1 MNVLSPA
8 EFVGSYAAIGEK
20 KSKATIWK
28 LFLLGILAGLFIG
41 LGGVTAN
48 TAAHSMTN
56 VGMARMVSGLLF
68 PAGLIMVILTGS
80 ELFTGNCLIPISVLE
95 KRATLGG
102 MVKNWVAVYIGNF
115 VGSVLLAAGTA
126 YFGQMNYSAGG
137 LATFTIKVAAAKCAL
152 PFANALVLGIFCNIL
167 VCAAVMMAV
176 SGKALIGK
184 AIGAYVPVAV
194 FVICGFEH
202 CIANMFFVPAGLFA
216 MTVPKY
222 AALAAEA
229 GLDTTLLTW
238 GNFLLKNLLPVTLGN
253 IIGGVGFAAAIWSA
267 NRKNSKAAA

>member
-8 EFVGSYAAIGEK
+8 EFVESFASIGEK
-20 KSKATIWK
+20 KSKAPIWK
-28 LFLLGILAGLFIG
+28 LFVLGILAGLFIG

-80 ELFTGNCLIPISVLE
+80 ELFTGNSLIPISVLE
-95 KRATLGG
+95 KRATFGG
-102 MVKNWVAVYIGNF
+102 MVKNWIVVYIGNF
-115 VGSVLLAAGTA
+115 VGSVALAAGTA

-152 PFANALVLGIFCNIL
+152 PFGNALVLGIFCNIL

-176 SGKALIGK
+176 SAKDAVGKAV
-184 AIGAYVPVAV
+184 GAYVPVAV

-202 CIANMFFVPAGLFA
+202 CIANMYFVPAGLFA
-216 MTVPKY
+216 LTVPKY

-229 GLDTTLLTW
+229 GLDTAVLTW
-238 GNFLLKNLLPVTLGN
+238 GNFLVNNLLPVTIGN
-253 IIGGVGFAAAIWSA
+253 IIGGAGFGVAIWAA
-267 NRKNSKAAA
+267 NRKKG

>member
-8 EFVGSYAAIGEK
+8 EFVESYAVVGEK
-20 KSKATIWK
+20 KSKAPIWR

-68 PAGLIMVILTGS
+68 PAGLIMVILTGA
-80 ELFTGNCLIPISVLE
+80 ELFTGNCLIPISVFE
-95 KRATLGG
+95 GRATFGG
-102 MVKNWVAVYIGNF
+102 MAKNWVAVYIGNF

-152 PFANALVLGIFCNIL
+152 PFVNALALGIFCNIL

-267 NRKNSKAAA
+267 YRKNAKAAA